1 MQPLWPSPWILEA
14 VDFTAALAL
23 EAVFFADVVAVFF
36 AVDFALCFATAAAS
50 FAALGAFIPAFS
62 SPAFPALA
70 ILAAV
75 VNPAACNFFAVAAP
89 TPGSAVNSSS
99 LDAFFFAAIV

>member
-1 MQPLWPSPWILEA
+1 MAFALVLEA

-23 EAVFFADVVAVFF
+23 EADFFADVVAFL

-62 SPAFPALA
+62 SPAFPAFA